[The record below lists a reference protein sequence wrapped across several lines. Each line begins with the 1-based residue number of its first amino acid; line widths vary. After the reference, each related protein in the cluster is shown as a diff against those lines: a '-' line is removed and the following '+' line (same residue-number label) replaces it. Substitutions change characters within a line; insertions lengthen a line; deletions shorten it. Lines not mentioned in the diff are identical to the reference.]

1 MRYATAK
8 NISDYVNRISDGSSK
23 YRSVV
28 MPGQKTRSRQVV
40 RIANAIGAS
49 LCNTDGLYNEHKLER
64 AMIRLLLSTINHAV
78 IVDRL
83 TAEEILTIL
92 NTDFTLP
99 QDAVVVNFSILTD
112 LTNLE
117 RGDVAGT
124 FEICMMVL
132 KCVTNDTT
140 TFIDHIGAVL
150 SIE

>member
-1 MRYATAK
+1 MDYVTAK
-8 NISDYVNRISDGSSK
+8 NISDYVNRISDGRSK

-49 LCNTDGLYNEHKLER
+49 LCIADGLYNEHKLER
-64 AMIRLLLSTINHAV
+64 AMVHLLLSTINHAV

-92 NTDFTLP
+92 NTDYTLP
-99 QDAVVVNFSILTD
+99 QDTVAVNFSTLTD

-132 KCVTNDTT
+132 KCITNDTS
-140 TFIDHIGAVL
+140 TFINHISAVL
-150 SIE
+150 SAE